1 MLTQYIEE
9 LPTLERS
16 PHILIVVNDV
26 INSKSA
32 NEVIGQLRSHAI
44 YGPSTLAATIRHS
57 TLLMAKQ
64 GFVGFAVE
72 QGLPNTTNVRQR
84 LAAVADEIAT
94 KVGLQS

>member
-44 YGPSTLAATIRHS
+44 YGPSTLAATIRHP